1 MNKKSLV
8 LFKKKDMEPINEDDE
23 RWQWGNI
30 EEEDSLD
37 KLLMDHLVAPLKQ
50 WRVGLEEDLAN
61 PMLVPLCN
69 WVVEHA
75 YPQEL
80 ACTRIAPSTI
90 PGAGYGLFATR
101 DIAVGRHITVYG
113 GESYDNQVDY
123 KKVTGKDLGV
133 SAYVFKLGKR
143 FNSRVFDGEFHFA
156 VWEHG
161 RWANTQRTKD
171 ECNAE
176 FVEIYDKETRE
187 FYQMRLVATVPISAG
202 DEIFVD
208 YGPEYAKELFGD
220 ADGGDDA
227 TKKQKIQA
235 CIQCKVKEAV
245 TELAGYSHLGGFCDS
260 MCASKYWQQKKKN
273 GQ

>member
-1 MNKKSLV
+1 
-8 LFKKKDMEPINEDDE
+8 MEPVPGSNAEL
-23 RWQWGNI
+23 WQWGSLD
-30 EEEDSLD
+30 EEESLD
-37 KLLMDHLVAPLKQ
+37 KLLSNHLVASLKQ
-50 WRVGLEEDLAN
+50 WRVDLEKDLVN

-101 DIAVGRHITVYG
+101 DIAVGRQITVYG
-113 GESYDNQVDY
+113 GEYFEDKNDY
-123 KKVTGKDLGV
+123 PKVLGV
-133 SAYVFKLGKR
+133 DSAYVIELKEIETIEKSTRRYLPDTKVIR
-143 FNSRVFDGEFHFA
+143 YPILDGELHFA

-171 ECNAE
+171 ECNAD
-176 FVEIYDKETRE
+176 FVEFPDDETGDY
-187 FYQMRLVATVPISAG
+187 YQVRLVAMAPIAEG
-202 DEIFVD
+202 QEIFVW
-208 YGPEYAKELFGD
+208 YGSEYAKELFG
-220 ADGGDDA
+220 GDA
-227 TKKQKIQA
+227 TKKQKIQT

-245 TELAGYSHLGGFCDS
+245 TELAGYSHLGGFCNS
-260 MCASKYWQQKKKN
+260 MCASKYWQQQHQKKKN